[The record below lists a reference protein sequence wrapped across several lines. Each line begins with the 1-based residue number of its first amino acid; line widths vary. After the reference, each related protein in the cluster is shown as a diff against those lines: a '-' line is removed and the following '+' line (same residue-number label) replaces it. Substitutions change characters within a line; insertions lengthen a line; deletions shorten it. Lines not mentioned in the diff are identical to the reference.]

1 MNELIEIITNNPYS
15 IESHSA
21 TDSLFTLT
29 SAQRLSYSNL
39 KLFTP
44 AFIALL
50 FRIVE
55 HTRDDHDDRYNYN
68 LIKLIVTLNEQ
79 FMIHQLPPTTP
90 SYHTGLP
97 NPITPNVLHQ
107 HNLVLEQLKTS
118 LGESKTFGEN
128 LIFILNRAS
137 QSSPNLHPTTLIPPH
152 QTTRQTHSPFLFS
165 FLKFYISSLPRL
177 APESI
182 SILMIF
188 VFYSTCLLE
197 N

>member
-21 TDSLFTLT
+21 THSLFTLT
-29 SAQRLSYSNL
+29 SAQRLSHPNL

-79 FMIHQLPPTTP
+79 FMIHQLPPTTA
-90 SYHTGLP
+90 SSHRGLP
-97 NPITPNVLHQ
+97 NPITPNVLH
-107 HNLVLEQLKTS
+107 HNNLVLEQLKTS

-137 QSSPNLHPTTLIPPH
+137 QSSPPLHPATLIPPH

-165 FLKFYISSLPRL
+165 FLKFYISSLPPL

-182 SILMIF
+182 STLMIF